1 MRNNGFATRKVPM
14 LACQP
19 RLGIVCSHSRK
30 RGHGRS
36 TRTKAHSRRPAKE
49 RANALPHLAAAV
61 QKRREPLLT
70 AMNRSSIAVSMETAR
85 ARLKMQPLNPGRL
98 RETGVIKKMGGCLSA
113 TSLNSAK
120 GSS

>member
-30 RGHGRS
+30 RGYGRS

-61 QKRREPLLT
+61 QKAQRT
-70 AMNRSSIAVSMETAR
+70 FTNCDVSILHRCLHGTAR
-85 ARLKMQPLNPGRL
+85 ARLKMQPLNAGRL
-98 RETGVIKKMGGCLSA
+98 RETGLK
-113 TSLNSAK
+113 
-120 GSS
+120 